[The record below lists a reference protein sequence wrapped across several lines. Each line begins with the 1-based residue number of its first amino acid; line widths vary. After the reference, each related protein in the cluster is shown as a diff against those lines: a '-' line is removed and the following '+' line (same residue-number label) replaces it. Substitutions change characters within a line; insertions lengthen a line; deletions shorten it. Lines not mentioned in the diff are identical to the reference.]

1 MLARIVIV
9 LIFATAIAGFTSLA
23 FLGVWGESTSVVS
36 ARAGSPGG
44 GYGVGGR
51 VK

>member
-1 MLARIVIV
+1 MLARIVILV
-9 LIFATAIAGFTSLA
+9 LFGAAVAGFSTLA
-23 FLGVWGESTSVVS
+23 LNGVWGESGSVVS
-36 ARAGSPGG
+36 ARTGSPGG